1 MKNKLIRIS
10 KIISHSGFTSRRDA
24 EDLIRKGKVKINGKI
39 FTEFFIKNNLIKKI
53 EVAGK
58 IIKKSKTKVW
68 LFNKPPG
75 YVSSNKEQKD
85 QKSLF
90 RLIPKEIPRVV
101 SVGRLDIKSQGLLL
115 LTTNPSFSTFLENPI
130 NKIKRNYIV
139 EVKGE
144 IPREFE
150 SSKNQTFII
159 DGIIYSNVKIQIQ
172 GKIKD
177 KIIIY
182 IELVEGKN
190 REIRKIMSFF
200 GLKIYLL
207 KRVSFGPFCL
217 GNLKPRSLEEINNKK
232 IKKYMDKLGFSDEN
246 NIW

>member
-10 KIISHSGFTSRRDA
+10 KIISHSGFTSRREA

-53 EVAGK
+53 EVSGK

-68 LFNKPPG
+68 LFNKPSG

-207 KRVSFGPFCL
+207 KRVSFGPFRL

-232 IKKYMDKLGFSDEN
+232 IEKYMDKLGFSDEN

>member
-24 EDLIRKGKVKINGKI
+24 EDLIRKGMVKINGKI

-53 EVAGK
+53 EVSGK

-68 LFNKPPG
+68 LFNKPSG

-177 KIIIY
+177 KIIID